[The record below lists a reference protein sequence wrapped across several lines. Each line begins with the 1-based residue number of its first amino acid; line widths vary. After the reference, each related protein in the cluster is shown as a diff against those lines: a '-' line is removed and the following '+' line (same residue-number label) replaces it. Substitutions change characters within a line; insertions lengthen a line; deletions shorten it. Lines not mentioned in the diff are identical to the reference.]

1 MKKILLGFTLFIAA
15 LLIMLH
21 LNLNT
26 HHKKSDILSIVN
38 TEALADGEDHSGK
51 IEFEIKPG
59 EVYVG
64 YTKEFRRVE
73 LNIGGKI
80 TFEMRPFCVKTYG
93 ISITCRF

>member
-1 MKKILLGFTLFIAA
+1 MKRKLFGCYLFIIA
-15 LLIMLH
+15 LLIMIH

-26 HHKKSDILSIVN
+26 CNNQSEILPVVN
-38 TEALADGEDHSGK
+38 KEALADQEHSSQID
-51 IEFEIKPG
+51 IELKPG

-64 YTKEFRRVE
+64 YKKEFKRVE

-93 ISITCRF
+93 ISITCTF